1 MKYLQTYNLFE
12 SIPFDPN
19 RNSLCRTLT
28 KDEFKSILNR
38 FCKDFDWND
47 TPIYK
52 GMHIDGD
59 FALTNPKG
67 QERRSANTP
76 NYYTVIFDNS
86 PYLGEFPKRSQSLIC
101 STNLETAGSY
111 GDIYRVIPFDGAKIA
126 VCPSPD
132 FWHAFENNIKY
143 YSLEDF
149 NIYLNMIFEVL
160 YKKYD
165 DEKLAEPRED
175 KLLIEQLKY
184 LYNTYDLYEEVESYS
199 SDKYFHKKDFDS
211 FPKSLEELFQAF
223 NPNNNEIKLYDYK
236 DYSKISDFINNSGY
250 NDLEVWTDSKA
261 LLLKVDLYNDDGK
274 PIAVVGL

>member
-19 RNSLCRTLT
+19 RNSLCRSLT

-38 FCKDFDWND
+38 FCKNFDWND
-47 TPIYK
+47 APIYK
-52 GMHIDGD
+52 GMYIDGD

-101 STNLETAGSY
+101 STDLNTAGTY
-111 GDIYRVIPFDGAKIA
+111 GDLYRVIPFDGAKIA
-126 VCPSPD
+126 VCSSSD
-132 FWHAFENNIKY
+132 FWHGFETNIKY
-143 YSLEDF
+143 YDLDEF
-149 NIYLNMIFEVL
+149 NVYLGIIFGFL
-160 YKKYD
+160 YDKYD
-165 DEKLAEPRED
+165 DQKLAKPRED

-184 LYNTYDLYEEVESYS
+184 LYDTYNLDDEIDSYRLRSNDIKGAREE
-199 SDKYFHKKDFDS
+199 FNN

-223 NPNNNEIKLYDYK
+223 NPKNNSMGLYDYK
-236 DYSKISDFINNSGY
+236 DYSKMYLKDS
-250 NDLEVWTDSKA
+250 DLEIWTDSKA
-261 LLLKVDLYNDDGK
+261 LLLKVDLYGDNGK
-274 PIAVVGL
+274 SIAMSGL

>member
-19 RNSLCRTLT
+19 RNSLCRSLT

-38 FCKDFDWND
+38 FCKNFDWND

-52 GMHIDGD
+52 GMYIDGD

-67 QERRSANTP
+67 QERRSANTA

-101 STNLETAGSY
+101 STDLNTAGTY
-111 GDIYRVIPFDGAKIA
+111 GVLYRVIPFDGAKIA
-126 VCPSPD
+126 VCSNPD
-132 FWHAFENNIKY
+132 FWHAFEKNIKY
-143 YSLEDF
+143 YSLDEF
-149 NIYLNMIFEVL
+149 NVYLGIIFSFL
-160 YKKYD
+160 YDKYD
-165 DEKLAEPRED
+165 DENLEELRED
-175 KLLIEQLKY
+175 KLLIEQLKH
-184 LYNTYDLYEEVESYS
+184 LYDTYNLDDEIDSFCLQYPGIKDVREE
-199 SDKYFHKKDFDS
+199 FNN

-236 DYSKISDFINNSGY
+236 DYSKSFLS
-250 NDLEVWTDSKA
+250 DLEIWTDSKA
-261 LLLKVDLYNDDGK
+261 LLLKVDLYDDK
-274 PIAVVGL
+274 SIAMSGL